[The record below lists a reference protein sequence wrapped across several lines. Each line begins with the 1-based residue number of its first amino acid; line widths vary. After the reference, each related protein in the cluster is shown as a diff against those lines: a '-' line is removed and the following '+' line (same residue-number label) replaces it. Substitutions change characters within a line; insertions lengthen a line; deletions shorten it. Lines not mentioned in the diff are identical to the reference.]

1 MFIPALTLLGK
12 LIHHLAWNY
21 GCCYCCSCCR
31 SDPPPKIK
39 RLTAVVDSIEQYR
52 WVTTQY
58 NSLSTWKIFPIFLC
72 FVSLPLSYTPFYL
85 LHISFEMKR
94 ENIRYL
100 D

>member
-1 MFIPALTLLGK
+1 MSCPALTLLGK

-21 GCCYCCSCCR
+21 GCCSCCR

-58 NSLSTWKIFPIFLC
+58 NIVSVWKIFPIFLC
-72 FVSLPLSYTPFYL
+72 FVSLPLSYTPFYS
-85 LHISFEMKR
+85 ISVFEMKR
-94 ENIRYL
+94 ENVRYW